1 MDLRRVPLAVRRH
14 AAELVDHQRRI
25 EEGEREAALRAR
37 VEAAL
42 VSARGRVG
50 RAADALGWTT
60 GALEALLVDHPHWWP
75 REELGPRGG

>member
-1 MDLRRVPLAVRRH
+1 MDLRRIPRSLRRH
-14 AAELVDHQRRI
+14 VAELVDMQRRI

-42 VSARGRVG
+42 VAARGRVG

-60 GALEALLVDHPHWWP
+60 AALEALLVEHPHWWP